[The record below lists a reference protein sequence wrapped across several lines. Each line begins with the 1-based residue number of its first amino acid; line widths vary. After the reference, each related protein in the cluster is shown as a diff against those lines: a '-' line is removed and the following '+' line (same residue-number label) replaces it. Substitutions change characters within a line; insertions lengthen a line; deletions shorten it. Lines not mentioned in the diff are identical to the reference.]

1 MTAQQADEEEWTGG
15 RGEGQWWLFMFRCL
29 VKECGKQSRFKQR
42 TFHVVSACFQ
52 ILVEVCERLR

>member
-15 RGEGQWWLFMFRCL
+15 RGEGQWLFMFRCL